1 MGIRALTP
9 LAFSALEAAQAG
21 QVMVEVS
28 GAASLPVGH
37 AGGTSGA
44 GNQEYIELLAGKEC
58 GAYTAA
64 DNTTGTWYFPEINF
78 FHSIFSIGRD
88 TGGAYVDSLIQA
100 KTEKHD
106 NLSRDGNWDP
116 STPSP
121 SDYLLLTVSD
131 TIFGKFTRVA
141 VSRPHVTAQDRIRVI
156 VTKGVV

>member
-44 GNQEYIELLAGKEC
+44 GTQEYIELLAGKEC

-88 TGGAYVDSLIQA
+88 TSGNLVDSFVQG
-100 KTEKHD
+100 KTERHD

-116 STPSP
+116 GTVSP
-121 SDYLLLTVSD
+121 NDYLLVAVSD
-131 TIFGKFTRVA
+131 TVFGKFIRVA
-141 VSRPHVTAQDRIRVI
+141 VSRPHATSVDRIRVI